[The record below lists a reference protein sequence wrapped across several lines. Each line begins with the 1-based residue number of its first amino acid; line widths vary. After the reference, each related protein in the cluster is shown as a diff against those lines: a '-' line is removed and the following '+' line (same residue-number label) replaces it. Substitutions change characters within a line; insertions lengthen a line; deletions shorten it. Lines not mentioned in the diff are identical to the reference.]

1 MHNINTY
8 IYHFSSFFI
17 FFFFFF
23 SFFVFFFIF
32 FFYYFSFFIL
42 LIFFIFFLC
51 FLFSSF
57 FFSFHFLFL
66 YLLSWSTV
74 HIHTITLIQF
84 VIQQRGTGQNLITI
98 FIGLFGIIQ
107 MSITMV
113 HLSPHPSISGEKDP
127 MHSGQSRTL
136 QNDLQSKVRPLL
148 VWPVGLKTSV
158 VFEVDIWNCSNPS
171 KLLALLPL
179 LSLFFWWCRCSA

>member
-1 MHNINTY
+1 MYYFFFIL
-8 IYHFSSFFI
+8 FI
-17 FFFFFF
+17 FFFSF
-23 SFFVFFFIF
+23 SF
-32 FFYYFSFFIL
+32 
-42 LIFFIFFLC
+42 LIFFVMIN
-51 FLFSSF
+51 
-57 FFSFHFLFL
+57 
-66 YLLSWSTV
+66 ST
-74 HIHTITLIQF
+74 HTYNNTNTICNTAK
-84 VIQQRGTGQNLITI
+84 RHGTKINKI

-136 QNDLQSKVRPLL
+136 QNDLQSKVRPLH

-171 KLLALLPL
+171 RLLALLPL

>member
-1 MHNINTY
+1 MY
-8 IYHFSSFFI
+8 YFSSF
-17 FFFFFF
+17 
-23 SFFVFFFIF
+23 
-32 FFYYFSFFIL
+32 IL
-42 LIFFIFFLC
+42 
-51 FLFSSF
+51 S
-57 FFSFHFLFL
+57 FSFHFLFS
-66 YLLSWSTV
+66 YFLSWSTV

-171 KLLALLPL
+171 RLLALLPL